1 MGVRFGPGAPM
12 SMLGRTAQN
21 LFWLSRYV
29 ERAENMARL
38 LEVGYRMSLTSR
50 REGAVSEHL
59 VSMMQAAEVDEA
71 FALKNRPADV
81 DNVAHFMMFDPDNPS
96 SVYSCLLAA
105 RTNARSVRT
114 AITSDIW
121 ESINGAWL
129 EFAQI
134 KPRDVRGAKLLGLLQ
149 WIKQVSNQFRGALLG
164 TILRDE
170 GFAFLQAGN
179 FIERA
184 DNTARILDMK
194 YYVLLPRVTLVGGDL
209 DIQQWTLILRAAS
222 AHRSYRHVYHDRFK
236 AQNIADFLI
245 LRPEM
250 PRSLAFC
257 AQYVRQN
264 VEALAQFYGKEQA
277 SCEAVRQLCAMV
289 ENTNME
295 TVFSHGLHEFLTE
308 FMARNYHVSNT
319 LAESYNFH

>member
-1 MGVRFGPGAPM
+1 
-12 SMLGRTAQN
+12 MLGRTAQN

-50 REGAVSEHL
+50 REGGVSEHL
-59 VSMMQAAEVDEA
+59 ISMMQAAEVDEE
-71 FALKNRPADV
+71 FEKKDRVADV
-81 DNVAHFMMFDPDNPS
+81 DTVATFMMFDRDNPS
-96 SVYSCLLAA
+96 SVYNCLFNA

-114 AITSDIW
+114 AITTDMW
-121 ESINGAWL
+121 EAINSAWL
-129 EFAQI
+129 EFSQI
-134 KPRDVRGAKLLGLLQ
+134 KPRDVRGAKLLGLLE
-149 WIKQVSNQFRGALLG
+149 WVKDIGHQFRGALLG
-164 TILRDE
+164 TILRDD

-194 YYVLLPRVTLVGGDL
+194 YYVLLPRAKMIGGDL

-222 AHRSYRHVYHDRFK
+222 AHRSYRHVYHDRYK
-236 AQNIADFLI
+236 ATNIADFLI

-250 PRSLAFC
+250 PRSLVFC
-257 AQYVRQN
+257 AQYVEDN
-264 VEALAQFYGKEQA
+264 VATLAKFYGQKQDCNDAA
-277 SCEAVRQLCAMV
+277 SQLRAMV

-295 TVFSHGLHEFLTE
+295 AIFAFGLHEFLTE
-308 FMARNYHVSNT
+308 FMARADHVSNT
-319 LAESYNFH
+319 LSESYNFY